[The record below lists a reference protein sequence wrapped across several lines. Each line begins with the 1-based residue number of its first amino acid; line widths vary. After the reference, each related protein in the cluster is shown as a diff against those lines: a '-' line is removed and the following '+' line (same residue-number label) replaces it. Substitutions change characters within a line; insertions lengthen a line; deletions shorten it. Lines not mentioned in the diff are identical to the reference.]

1 MRIGLDFD
9 NTIVCYEKAITLLA
23 SELFELPQDMPRT
36 KLGLRKF
43 LRATNREHEW
53 TEFQGQLYGP
63 GMSYAEP
70 FDSAIETMQ
79 ALVMNGHDLL
89 IISHRS
95 RAPYAG
101 TPFDLHAAAN
111 AWITLHLQSAGL
123 FISNN
128 SAVSFL
134 ETREEK
140 VARISELRCKAF
152 LDDLPEVLL
161 TKGFPEEVLGVL
173 FDPSGTQ
180 ETPPRCR
187 RITAWNDLSQLV
199 SSLLE

>member
-23 SELFELPQDMPRT
+23 SELFELPQDVPRT
-36 KLGLRKF
+36 KLGLREF
-43 LRATNREHEW
+43 FRATNREQEW
-53 TEFQGQLYGP
+53 TEFQGNLYGP
-63 GMSYAEP
+63 GMTYAEP
-70 FDSAIETMQ
+70 FNGAIASMQ
-79 ALVMNGHDLL
+79 ALVKNGHDLL

-101 TPFDLHAAAN
+101 PPFDLHAAAN
-111 AWITLHLQSAGL
+111 TWITLHLQSAGL

-128 SAVSFL
+128 SAAIFL

-140 VARISELRCKAF
+140 VVKISELKCEAF

-161 TKGFPEEVLGVL
+161 TQGFPEGVLGVL
-173 FDPSGTQ
+173 FDPSGTH
-180 ETPPRCR
+180 EIPPRCK
-187 RITAWNDLSQLV
+187 RITAWAELSQLV
-199 SSLLE
+199 DSLVE